1 MNEGM
6 EIRDARPGEFAAA
19 GRLLVEVYGGLEG
32 FPRPH
37 EQPAYY
43 EMLADVGRFT
53 TQPETRLL
61 VAVDGDQGLAGCVVY
76 FGDMA
81 DYGSGGAAT
90 QIRDASGI
98 RLLGVSDAF
107 RRRGIGRALIE
118 ACIDRARRRAHAQV
132 ILHTTLAMKAAWRMY
147 EQLGFRRSEDLDF
160 AQKDLPVFGF
170 RKPLP

>member
-1 MNEGM
+1 MSGAIR
-6 EIRDARPGEFAAA
+6 IRDARPDEFAAA
-19 GRLLVEVYGGLEG
+19 GRLLVEVYGSLEG

-53 TQPETRLL
+53 QQRQTRLL
-61 VAVDGDQGLAGCVVY
+61 VAVDEDLRLAGCVVY

-81 DYGSGGAAT
+81 DYGSGGTAT

-107 RRRGIGRALIE
+107 RRRGIGRALTE
-118 ACIDRARRRAHAQV
+118 ACIDLAKRRGHAQV
-132 ILHTTLAMKAAWRMY
+132 ILHTTSAMKAAWRMY

-160 AQKDLPVFGF
+160 LQQKLPVFGF
-170 RKPLP
+170 RKPLS